1 MDKIIISGR
10 RRLEG
15 DIRVSGAKNAAL
27 PILASV
33 ILGGGECTV
42 TNVPRVVDVVTMGK
56 LLGIL
61 GATVK
66 VEGNRVAMKMDALRS
81 SEAPY
86 DLVRTMRASV
96 VVLGP
101 LLARWGEATV
111 SLPGGCAI
119 GSRPVNLHLAGFE
132 KMGATVTVEHGYI
145 KAKAP
150 RLKGARICL
159 DFPTV
164 TGTENLMMAACLADG
179 TTVIENAA
187 KEPEIVDLAAFLV
200 KRGAR
205 ITGAGSD
212 MITMEGV
219 KELRGADH
227 EVIPDRI
234 EAGTYLAAGAITGG
248 DVCVKDCRPQHL
260 EAVTAKLRE
269 TGAEV
274 TESKESIRIK
284 ASTRL
289 KSVDVKT
296 YPYPGFATDMQAQM
310 MALMCVTQGTSVI
323 TETVFES
330 RFIHVPELQRMGA
343 EIRVDGSHAVV
354 TGTSALSGA
363 PVMASDLRASAGLI
377 VAGLAAEGE
386 TEIAR
391 VYHLDR
397 GYERIE
403 EKLNGLGA
411 AIRRVPGA
419 SQPGQSGQTAKGRA

>member
-1 MDKIIISGR
+1 MDRIVITGKQPLRGSVK
-10 RRLEG
+10 
-15 DIRVSGAKNAAL
+15 VSGAKNAAL

-33 ILGGGECTV
+33 ILGGGECTL
-42 TNVPRVVDVVTMGK
+42 TNVPRVVDVFTMGK

-61 GATVK
+61 GATVQAD
-66 VEGNRVAMKMDALRS
+66 GNRVAMKMDQLRS

-205 ITGAGSD
+205 IAGAGSD
-212 MITMEGV
+212 LITIEGV
-219 KELRGADH
+219 KALRGADH
-227 EVIPDRI
+227 DVIPDRI

-248 DVCVKDCRPQHL
+248 DVSVEDCRPQHL
-260 EAVTAKLRE
+260 EAVIAKLRE
-269 TGAEV
+269 AGAEV
-274 TESKESIRIK
+274 VEGKESVRLK
-284 ASTRL
+284 APARL
-289 KSVDVKT
+289 KSVDVRT

-310 MALMCVTQGTSVI
+310 MALMCVAQGTSVI

-343 EIRVDGSHAVV
+343 EIKVDGSHAVV
-354 TGTSALSGA
+354 TGAARLTGA

-386 TEIAR
+386 TDIAR

-403 EKLNGLGA
+403 DKLRGLGA
-411 AIRRVPGA
+411 SITRVKSGSAGA
-419 SQPGQSGQTAKGRA
+419 ASGAGA

>member
-1 MDKIIISGR
+1 MDKIVITGGR
-10 RRLEG
+10 RLQG

-27 PILASV
+27 PILASI

-56 LLGIL
+56 LLGML
-61 GATVK
+61 GATMRT
-66 VEGNRVAMKMDALRS
+66 EGGRVTMKMDALRS
-81 SEAPY
+81 TEAPY

-119 GSRPVNLHLAGFE
+119 GARPVNLHLAGFE

-145 KAKAP
+145 KAQAS
-150 RLKGARICL
+150 RLKGGRICL

-164 TGTENLMMAACLADG
+164 TGTENLLMAACLADG

-187 KEPEIVDLAAFLV
+187 REPEIVDLAAFLV

-205 ITGAGSD
+205 IAGAGTD
-212 MITMEGV
+212 TITIEGV
-219 KELRGADH
+219 RELRGADH

-234 EAGTYLAAGAITGG
+234 ETGTYLAAGAITGG
-248 DVCVKDCRPQHL
+248 DVCVKDCRPEHL

-269 TGAEV
+269 AGAEV
-274 TESKESIRIK
+274 TEGKESVRIK
-284 ASTRL
+284 AAKRL
-289 KSVDVKT
+289 RSVDVKT

-310 MALMCVTQGTSVI
+310 MALMCVAEGTSVI

-343 EIRVDGSHAVV
+343 QIRVDGSHAVV
-354 TGTSALSGA
+354 TGIAALSGA

-377 VAGLAAEGE
+377 VASLAAEGD

-411 AIRRVPGA
+411 MIRRMPAG
-419 SQPGQSGQTAKGRA
+419 SGEAAKGRA

>member
-1 MDKIIISGR
+1 MDKIVITGKQPLRGSVK
-10 RRLEG
+10 
-15 DIRVSGAKNAAL
+15 VSGAKNAAL

-33 ILGGGECTV
+33 ILGGGECTL
-42 TNVPRVVDVVTMGK
+42 TNVPRVVDVFTMGK
-56 LLGIL
+56 LLGML
-61 GATVK
+61 GATVEA
-66 VEGNRVAMKMDALRS
+66 EGNRVTMKMDALRS

-205 ITGAGSD
+205 IGGAGSD
-212 MITMEGV
+212 LITIEGV
-219 KELRGADH
+219 KALRGADH
-227 EVIPDRI
+227 DVIPDRI

-248 DVCVKDCRPQHL
+248 DVSVEDCRPQHL

-269 TGAEV
+269 AGAEV
-274 TESKESIRIK
+274 VEGKESVRLT
-284 ASTRL
+284 ATARL

-343 EIRVDGSHAVV
+343 EIKVDGSHAVV
-354 TGTSALSGA
+354 TGTARLTGA

-403 EKLNGLGA
+403 DKLRGLGA
-411 AIRRVPGA
+411 SITRVKGGSAKAASGA
-419 SQPGQSGQTAKGRA
+419 GA